1 MQITDDMLYQ
11 HAPEVRDLWLSTL
24 PSDADIPEH
33 KFSRRFERKMKR
45 LIREQRRSPQVNRV
59 IRGLRRVAA
68 IILVIGILSFSGL
81 MTVEAYREKV
91 IEVISQVFHDLTNY
105 RFISEESNLEQYVEL
120 PEITFQYIP
129 DEMEKI
135 EDTAR
140 ERYRYI
146 LYEAQDG
153 NFFELTQTVIV
164 DNSDYE
170 KILDTEG
177 AISEEFYIG
186 DSEAVLNTK
195 NGVTSIFWTKDHILY
210 SLYGTIDP
218 TELKAVA
225 EKIN

>member
-1 MQITDDMLYQ
+1 MQITDEMLYR
-11 HAPEVRDLWLSTL
+11 HAPEARDLWLSTL

-33 KFSRRFERKMKR
+33 IFSRRFERKMKR
-45 LIREQRRSPQVNRV
+45 LIREQKRSPQANRM

-91 IEVISQVFHDLTNY
+91 IEVITLVFHDLTNY
-105 RFISEESNLEQYVEL
+105 RFISEESGSEQHVDL
-120 PEITFQYIP
+120 PDITFQYIP
-129 DEMEKI
+129 DGMEKV

-140 ERYRYI
+140 ERFRYI

-153 NFFELTQTVIV
+153 NFFELTQTVII

-170 KILDTEG
+170 KILDTED
-177 AISEEFYIG
+177 AITEEFYIG

-195 NGVTSIFWTKDHILY
+195 NGVTTIFWTKDHILY

-225 EKIN
+225 KKIN

>member
-91 IEVISQVFHDLTNY
+91 S
-105 RFISEESNLEQYVEL
+105 
-120 PEITFQYIP
+120 
-129 DEMEKI
+129 K
-135 EDTAR
+135 
-140 ERYRYI
+140 
-146 LYEAQDG
+146 
-153 NFFELTQTVIV
+153 
-164 DNSDYE
+164 
-170 KILDTEG
+170 
-177 AISEEFYIG
+177 
-186 DSEAVLNTK
+186 
-195 NGVTSIFWTKDHILY
+195 
-210 SLYGTIDP
+210 
-218 TELKAVA
+218 
-225 EKIN
+225 

>member
-1 MQITDDMLYQ
+1 
-11 HAPEVRDLWLSTL
+11 
-24 PSDADIPEH
+24 
-33 KFSRRFERKMKR
+33 
-45 LIREQRRSPQVNRV
+45 
-59 IRGLRRVAA
+59 GLRRVAA

-91 IEVISQVFHDLTNY
+91 IEVITQVFHDLTNY
-105 RFISEESNLEQYVEL
+105 RFISEESDSEQHVDL
-120 PEITFQYIP
+120 PDITFQYIP
-129 DEMEKI
+129 DGMEKV

-170 KILDTEG
+170 KILDSED
-177 AISEEFYIG
+177 AITEEFYLG

-195 NGVTSIFWTKDHILY
+195 NGTTTIFWTKDHILY
-210 SLYGTIDP
+210 SLCGTIDP
-218 TELKAVA
+218 TDLKAVA

>member
-1 MQITDDMLYQ
+1 MQITDEMLYR
-11 HAPEVRDLWLSTL
+11 HAPEARDLWLSTL

-45 LIREQRRSPQVNRV
+45 LIREQKRSPQANRM

-91 IEVISQVFHDLTNY
+91 IEVITQVFHDLTNY
-105 RFISEESNLEQYVEL
+105 RFISEESDSEQHVDL
-120 PEITFQYIP
+120 PDITFQYIP
-129 DEMEKI
+129 DGMEKV

-170 KILDTEG
+170 KILDSED
-177 AISEEFYIG
+177 AITEEFYLG

-195 NGVTSIFWTKDHILY
+195 NGTTTIFWTKDHILY
-210 SLYGTIDP
+210 SLCGTIDP
-218 TELKAVA
+218 TELKSVA

>member
-1 MQITDDMLYQ
+1 MQITDEMLYR
-11 HAPEVRDLWLSTL
+11 HAPEARDLWLSTL

-45 LIREQRRSPQVNRV
+45 LIREQKRSPQANRM

-91 IEVISQVFHDLTNY
+91 IEVITLVFHDLTNY
-105 RFISEESNLEQYVEL
+105 RFISEESGSEQHVDL
-120 PEITFQYIP
+120 PDITFQYIP
-129 DEMEKI
+129 DGMEKV

-170 KILDTEG
+170 KILDSED
-177 AISEEFYIG
+177 AITEEFYLG

-195 NGVTSIFWTKDHILY
+195 NGTTTIFWTKDHILY
-210 SLYGTIDP
+210 SLCGTIDP
-218 TELKAVA
+218 TDLKAVA

>member
-1 MQITDDMLYQ
+1 MQITDEMLYR
-11 HAPEVRDLWLSTL
+11 HAPEARDLWLSTL

-33 KFSRRFERKMKR
+33 KVSRRFERKMKR
-45 LIREQRRSPQVNRV
+45 LIREQKRSPQANRM

-91 IEVISQVFHDLTNY
+91 IEVITLVFHDLTNY
-105 RFISEESNLEQYVEL
+105 RFISEESGSEQHVDL
-120 PEITFQYIP
+120 PDITFQYIP
-129 DEMEKI
+129 DGMEKV

-140 ERYRYI
+140 ERFRYI

-218 TELKAVA
+218 TELKSVA

>member
-1 MQITDDMLYQ
+1 MQITDEMLYR
-11 HAPEVRDLWLSTL
+11 HAPEARDLWLSTL

-33 KFSRRFERKMKR
+33 KFSRRFERKMTR
-45 LIREQRRSPQVNRV
+45 LIREQKRSPQANRM

-91 IEVISQVFHDLTNY
+91 IEVITQVFHDLTNY
-105 RFISEESNLEQYVEL
+105 RFISEESDSEQHVDL
-120 PEITFQYIP
+120 PDITFQYIP
-129 DEMEKI
+129 DGMEKV

-170 KILDTEG
+170 KILDSED
-177 AISEEFYIG
+177 AITEEFYLG

-195 NGVTSIFWTKDHILY
+195 NGTTTIFWTKDHILY
-210 SLYGTIDP
+210 SLCGTIDP
-218 TELKAVA
+218 TDLKAVA

>member
-1 MQITDDMLYQ
+1 MQITDEMLYR
-11 HAPEVRDLWLSTL
+11 HAPEARDLWLSTL

-33 KFSRRFERKMKR
+33 IFSRRFERKMKR
-45 LIREQRRSPQVNRV
+45 LIREQKRSPQANRM

-91 IEVISQVFHDLTNY
+91 IEVITLVFHDLTNY
-105 RFISEESNLEQYVEL
+105 RFISEESGSEQHVDL
-120 PEITFQYIP
+120 PDITFQYIP
-129 DEMEKI
+129 DGMEKV

-140 ERYRYI
+140 ERFRYI

-153 NFFELTQTVIV
+153 NFFELTQTVII

-170 KILDTEG
+170 KILDTED
-177 AISEEFYIG
+177 AITEEFYIG

-195 NGVTSIFWTKDHILY
+195 NGVTTIFWTKDHILY

-218 TELKAVA
+218 TELKSVA